1 MERPNFMSGENH
13 ESDNYDAGFNQ
24 CKLEYDTY
32 LSSIA
37 DVDDLAI
44 NMQTE
49 YNKMTGE
56 LLEKD
61 VAVEMAT
68 KISDHIKGNK

>member
-1 MERPNFMSGENH
+1 MYAKSYILDRKIVVYKADEI
-13 ESDNYDAGFNQ
+13 
-24 CKLEYDTY
+24 DTY

-49 YNKMTGE
+49 YNKMTGD

>member
-1 MERPNFMSGENH
+1 MERPQEMYAKSYILDRKIVVYKADEI
-13 ESDNYDAGFNQ
+13 
-24 CKLEYDTY
+24 DTY

-49 YNKMTGE
+49 YNKMTGD

-68 KISDHIKGNK
+68 IISDHIKGNK

>member
-1 MERPNFMSGENH
+1 MERPEKKEIISLTIPSHFV
-13 ESDNYDAGFNQ
+13 YDAD
-24 CKLEYDTY
+24 EMDTY

-49 YNKMTGE
+49 YNKMTGD

>member
-1 MERPNFMSGENH
+1 MERPQEMYAKSYILDRKIVVYKADEI
-13 ESDNYDAGFNQ
+13 
-24 CKLEYDTY
+24 DTY

-49 YNKMTGE
+49 YNKMTGD